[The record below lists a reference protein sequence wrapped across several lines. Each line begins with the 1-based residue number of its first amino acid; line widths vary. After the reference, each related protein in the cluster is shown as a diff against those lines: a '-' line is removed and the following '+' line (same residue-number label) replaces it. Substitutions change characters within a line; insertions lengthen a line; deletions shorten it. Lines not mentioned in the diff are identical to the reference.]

1 MRCPVRLRLSPS
13 DDSFYGMF
21 ASSANNLVTA
31 ANVLAELTPPSANR
45 EKLADDMRDL
55 EHAGD
60 TITHRIF
67 RQLNSSFITP
77 FDREDIY
84 TLASN
89 LDDVMDSMDAAA
101 DLIVLTGLGT
111 LPREMLRQ
119 VELLQKAATETAGAM
134 PRLKSM
140 VGLENYWIEANRLEN
155 EADKTY
161 RKLVSRLYG
170 GEFDALTVLKLKEV
184 ADNLEE
190 AADAFEHVANVVETI
205 AVKES

>member
-1 MRCPVRLRLSPS
+1 MLVPSAGHVRVQMRCPVRLRLSPS

-89 LDDVMDSMDAAA
+89 LDDVMDSMDA
-101 DLIVLTGLGT
+101 
-111 LPREMLRQ
+111 
-119 VELLQKAATETAGAM
+119 
-134 PRLKSM
+134 
-140 VGLENYWIEANRLEN
+140 
-155 EADKTY
+155 
-161 RKLVSRLYG
+161 
-170 GEFDALTVLKLKEV
+170 
-184 ADNLEE
+184 
-190 AADAFEHVANVVETI
+190 
-205 AVKES
+205 